1 MVPEAGGRE
10 HVGLF
15 RKKKVEAP
23 PEAEPEVVD
32 AQEYSV
38 RIAYGAKS
46 SDGLRMPA
54 GPGLLESLPWI
65 LGGISL
71 SPVEVAQPRTVDFA
85 QAAPDLERP
94 SEALQWVSANSD
106 LGPIAR
112 HAVMVLETVEALD
125 PAFDTLAC
133 GLLAG
138 EVDTAGYP
146 RFDAVVGGIA
156 AHWDEAT
163 GDLVARGVVG
173 WGGRGIRGDTDRVA
187 SRVLAA
193 IVTSLRS
200 AAVSGP
206 MVAEEST
213 VPAPAGGGLVCP
225 SCGYTAGQ
233 ERAFYCPKCGMRL
246 LRA

>member
-1 MVPEAGGRE
+1 M
-10 HVGLF
+10 GLF
-15 RKKKVEAP
+15 GKKKPVEAP
-23 PEAEPEVVD
+23 PEPQPEVVD
-32 AQEYSV
+32 AQDYLV

-46 SDGLRMPA
+46 SEGLHMPP
-54 GPGLLESLPWI
+54 GPAVLGSLPTI
-65 LGGISL
+65 LAGISL
-71 SPVEVAQPRTVDFA
+71 TPVEVVPPRTVDFA
-85 QAAPDLERP
+85 QASPDLERP
-94 SEALQWVSANSD
+94 SEAFQWVSANSE

-133 GLLAG
+133 GMLAG

-146 RFDAVVGGIA
+146 RFDAIVGGIA

-193 IVTSLRS
+193 IVTSLKS
-200 AAVSGP
+200 AAVAGP
-206 MVAEEST
+206 AVVEDVS
-213 VPAPAGGGLVCP
+213 VPARGGGGLVCP
-225 SCGYTAGQ
+225 SCGFAAGR

>member
-1 MVPEAGGRE
+1 M
-10 HVGLF
+10 GLF
-15 RKKKVEAP
+15 RKKKPVEAP
-23 PEAEPEVVD
+23 PEPEPEVVD
-32 AQEYSV
+32 AAEYSV
-38 RIAYGAKS
+38 RLAYGAKS
-46 SDGLRMPA
+46 SEGVRLVA
-54 GPGLLESLPWI
+54 APGLLESLP
-65 LGGISL
+65 GIIAGIAL
-71 SPVEVAQPRTVDFA
+71 TPVEIVQPRTVDFA
-85 QAAPDLERP
+85 QASPDLERP
-94 SEALQWVSANSD
+94 SEALQWVSANSE
-106 LGPIAR
+106 LGPVAR
-112 HAVMVLETVEALD
+112 HAVLVLETVEALD
-125 PAFDTLAC
+125 PAFDSLAC

-146 RFDAVVGGIA
+146 RFDAVVGGVA

-163 GDLVARGVVG
+163 GDLIARGVVG

-200 AAVSGP
+200 AATVVP
-206 MVAEEST
+206 RVTEEAV

-225 SCGYTAGQ
+225 SCGYSAGR